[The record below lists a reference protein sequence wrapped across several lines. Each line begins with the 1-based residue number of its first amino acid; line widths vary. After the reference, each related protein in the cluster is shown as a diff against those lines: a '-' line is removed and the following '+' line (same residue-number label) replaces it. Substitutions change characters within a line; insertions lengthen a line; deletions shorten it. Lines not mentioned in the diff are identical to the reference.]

1 MAKRKLTPTY
11 VLFYILFLPD
21 TWQIIIG
28 IALAYFFVPAIL
40 KPNMATGAIV
50 MLYIMC
56 TAIGYALSA
65 KPGKWISNAI
75 KKLILK
81 DKIS

>member
-1 MAKRKLTPTY
+1 VAKRKLTPTY

-21 TWQIIIG
+21 TWRVFIG

-40 KPNMATGAIV
+40 KPNMAAGAIV

-56 TAIGYALSA
+56 TATGYALSA

-81 DKIS
+81 DKIF